1 MTIRLQTCAACGACQ
16 YPARDL
22 CRTCLRDE
30 LIWTEDSGR
39 GRLLAATTLHRSL
52 DPTAALPLRIGAVA
66 LDAGVRVIAFL
77 GRGVQPR
84 QSVVLHAAAD
94 AEQRQI
100 FTAERDPS
108 DA

>member
-1 MTIRLQTCAACGACQ
+1 MTIRLQICAACGARQ
-16 YPARDL
+16 YPPRDL

-30 LIWTEDSGR
+30 LVWTEDSGR
-39 GRLLAATTLHRSL
+39 GRLLAVSTLHRSL
-52 DPTAALPLRIGAVA
+52 DPAAALPLRIGAVV

-77 GRGVQPR
+77 GHGVQPGDR
-84 QSVVLHAAAD
+84 VVLHAAAD
-94 AEQRQI
+94 TEQNQI

>member
-1 MTIRLQTCAACGACQ
+1 MTIRLQTCTACGAHQ

-30 LIWTEDSGR
+30 LIWAEDSGR

-52 DPTAALPLRIGAVA
+52 DPAAALPLRIGAVA

-77 GRGVQPR
+77 GRGVQPGDR
-84 QSVVLHAAAD
+84 VVLHAAAD
-94 AEQRQI
+94 AEQHQV
-100 FTAERDPS
+100 FTAEKDPA

>member
-1 MTIRLQTCAACGACQ
+1 MTIRLQTCTACGAHQ

-30 LIWTEDSGR
+30 LIWAEDSGR

-52 DPTAALPLRIGAVA
+52 DPAAALPLRIGAVA

-77 GRGVQPR
+77 GPVQPGDR
-84 QSVVLHAAAD
+84 VVLHAATD
-94 AEQRQI
+94 AEQNQI
-100 FTAERDPS
+100 FTAEKDSS

>member
-1 MTIRLQTCAACGACQ
+1 MTIRLQTCTACGAHQ

-30 LIWTEDSGR
+30 LIWADDSGR

-52 DPTAALPLRIGAVA
+52 DPATALPLGIGAVA

-77 GRGVQPR
+77 GHGVQPGDR
-84 QSVVLHAAAD
+84 VVLHAAAD
-94 AEQRQI
+94 TEENQI
-100 FTAERDPS
+100 FTAERDSS

>member
-1 MTIRLQTCAACGACQ
+1 MKIRLQTCAACGARQ

-30 LIWTEDSGR
+30 LVWTEDSGR
-39 GRLLAATTLHRSL
+39 GQLVAATTLHRSL
-52 DPTAALPLRIGAVA
+52 DPAIALPLRIGTVA

-77 GRGVQPR
+77 GGTQPGDR
-84 QSVVLHAAAD
+84 VVLRAVAD
-94 AEQRQI
+94 AEQQQI
-100 FTAERDPS
+100 FTAEKDPS

>member
-1 MTIRLQTCAACGACQ
+1 MTIRLQTCAACGTRQ

-30 LIWTEDSGR
+30 LIWAEDGGR

-52 DPTAALPLRIGAVA
+52 DPAATLPLRIGTVA
-66 LDAGVRVIAFL
+66 LDTGVRVIAYL
-77 GRGVQPR
+77 GHGVQPGDR
-84 QSVVLHAAAD
+84 IVLHAAAD
-94 AEQRQI
+94 AEQNQI
-100 FTAERDPS
+100 FTAERDSS